1 MGSTEASSMAA
12 SKRDS
17 AIRDVLLAAI
27 GLPFEGWINGVDVQ
41 RRHVW
46 KSDWRPRQRARAGR
60 SHRWQVPTGFRT
72 GGAQPGPPVT
82 GPVPKTPR
90 RSSPGRS
97 RFHLHRPP
105 GDERTFFLQPGIRRA
120 VLDRCPRPRQ
130 IFEVANI
137 YVYAT
142 GLLALQ
148 RQYAAWSGLSLLDQS
163 LVGLEHRAAPPSKK
177 TSCLIS
183 TRQEFLARHHQCR
196 KPPAVAPI
204 ELVAAAV

>member
-1 MGSTEASSMAA
+1 MAA

-46 KSDWRPRQRARAGR
+46 KSDWRPAGPPVSRQRARAGR

-82 GPVPKTPR
+82 GPVPMTPR

-105 GDERTFFLQPGIRRA
+105 GRRKD
-120 VLDRCPRPRQ
+120 VLFAARNSPRGAGP
-130 IFEVANI
+130 VP
-137 YVYAT
+137 
-142 GLLALQ
+142 
-148 RQYAAWSGLSLLDQS
+148 S
-163 LVGLEHRAAPPSKK
+163 AAPDLRSCQHLCLCDRPAGFAAPVRRLVRALAAGPEPGWTRAPRGAAFEENVLPYLHPPRVPSSAPPMPKA
-177 TSCLIS
+177 
-183 TRQEFLARHHQCR
+183 ARR
-196 KPPAVAPI
+196 GPY
-204 ELVAAAV
+204 